1 MIYLG
6 THVGGDIERISNFPV
21 LCSHDGLLDELVV
34 DPLLNINTRPG
45 DANLSL
51 EVKIQI
57 PVYIW
62 SVYLSVAQW
71 NCLLSEAW

>member
-21 LCSHDGLLDELVV
+21 LCSHDGLLDELIV
-34 DPLLNINTRPG
+34 DPFLNINTRPG

-51 EVKIQI
+51 
-57 PVYIW
+57 W
-62 SVYLSVAQW
+62 
-71 NCLLSEAW
+71 